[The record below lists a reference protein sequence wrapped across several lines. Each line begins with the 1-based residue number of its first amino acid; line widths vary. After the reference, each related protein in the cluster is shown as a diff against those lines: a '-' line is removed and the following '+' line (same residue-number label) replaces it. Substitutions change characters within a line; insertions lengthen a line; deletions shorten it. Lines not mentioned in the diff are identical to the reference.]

1 MGLGSWA
8 SNAWDNTKPQIL
20 PIAGGAA
27 GFFLSGGNPAGAA
40 AGYIATDQLLND
52 GQGMDALTSGEASV
66 DQASTLT
73 AEQLALLG
81 MSANASQAN
90 LATLYGE
97 YGKLATSPIKSTY
110 EDVADWENKFQ
121 NGVVNPAMNQLN
133 SLIDNT
139 KHSSNLHSSANRYA
153 QDQLRQGTMDSLSGM
168 RYQNT
173 MAQQQMKQAGLD
185 DAYTRQLAALGGLSN
200 LNANALGVQ
209 GVENIVTPK
218 RDWMDLA
225 GLGVNAYAASKK

>member
-8 SNAWDNTKPQIL
+8 SNAWDNTKPQIIPGL
-20 PIAGGAA
+20 GAA
-27 GFFLSGGNPAGAA
+27 GGFLLGGPAGAA
-40 AGYIATDQLLND
+40 AGYVAADQLLNN
-52 GQGMDALTSGEASV
+52 GQGMSALTNGNQANV
-66 DQASTLT
+66 NPASTLT
-73 AEQLALLG
+73 PEQLALLG
-81 MSANASQAN
+81 LSADASRAN

-97 YGKLATSPIKSTY
+97 YGKLASSPIKSTY

-121 NGVVNPAMNQLN
+121 TGVVNPAMNVMN
-133 SLIDNT
+133 KSIADT
-139 KHSSNLHSSANRYA
+139 KHSSNLHSSANRLA
-153 QDQLRQGTMDSLSGM
+153 QDGIRQKTIDNLSGL

-185 DAYTRQLAALGGLSN
+185 DAYTRQLSALTGLSN

-218 RDWMDLA
+218 RDWMDLV
-225 GLGVNAYAASKK
+225 GLGASVYAAGK